1 MASVSQLQVDNYVFP
16 PTVVKPPGSNNTL
29 FLAGAGHRGLEIEG
43 KFVKFTAIGV
53 YFEESAVSFLATKWK
68 GKSSDELTH
77 SVEFFRDIITG
88 PFEKFTRVTMIL
100 PLTGK
105 QYSEKVAENCVAH
118 WKAIGTY
125 RDVESEAI
133 EKFLNVFQSET
144 FPPGASILFTHSPLG
159 SLTIS
164 FSKDD
169 SVTGTG
175 NTVIENKQLSEAL
188 LESIIGKHGVSP
200 AAKCSLAE
208 RVSELLEKSNA
219 GASVCEK
226 PGSNQSSIQVHIK
239 GNHNCEAT
247 TCSEKV
253 SGIDPEKN
261 QLLVLEPEAYTCDDE
276 VFKKAEA
283 MGKRLIE
290 IYTKERWFYFLN
302 RLVLLK
308 LHCWGCDGSVL
319 LDDTITLKG
328 EKNAPNNKNALK
340 GFRIIDRIKNRIE
353 SECPGTVSCADI
365 LTIAARDAVLLV
377 GGPYWDVPLGRKDS
391 KTAGYEL
398 TDTNLPTADEGL
410 ISIISKF
417 ISQGLS
423 VTDMVALSGAHTIG
437 KARCV
442 NFRNR
447 IYGDFKMTSTS
458 MINPIS
464 SSYLNKLKSLCP
476 PISEPSSSS
485 DNNETSMD
493 NVTPNLFDN
502 SYYHVL
508 LKGEG
513 LINSDQEL
521 YSSFLGIQTKKIVEK
536 YAANT
541 IAFFEQFAES
551 MVKMGNITNPETYVN
566 GEVRKSC
573 RFVNT

>member
-1 MASVSQLQVDNYVFP
+1 MASINYFH
-16 PTVVKPPGSNNTL
+16 L
-29 FLAGAGHRGLEIEG
+29 RILILEFLILVI
-43 KFVKFTAIGV
+43 FSICF
-53 YFEESAVSFLATKWK
+53 
-68 GKSSDELTH
+68 SSLHGISDSHLSLDYYKKTCP
-77 SVEFFRDIITG
+77 SVEGIVRKEMECACLSD
-88 PFEKFTRVTMIL
+88 PRNAALIL
-100 PLTGK
+100 
-105 QYSEKVAENCVAH
+105 
-118 WKAIGTY
+118 
-125 RDVESEAI
+125 
-133 EKFLNVFQSET
+133 
-144 FPPGASILFTHSPLG
+144 
-159 SLTIS
+159 
-164 FSKDD
+164 
-169 SVTGTG
+169 
-175 NTVIENKQLSEAL
+175 
-188 LESIIGKHGVSP
+188 
-200 AAKCSLAE
+200 
-208 RVSELLEKSNA
+208 
-219 GASVCEK
+219 
-226 PGSNQSSIQVHIK
+226 
-239 GNHNCEAT
+239 
-247 TCSEKV
+247 
-253 SGIDPEKN
+253 
-261 QLLVLEPEAYTCDDE
+261 
-276 VFKKAEA
+276 
-283 MGKRLIE
+283 RLH
-290 IYTKERWFYFLN
+290 FHDCF
-302 RLVLLK
+302 VQ
-308 LHCWGCDGSVL
+308 GCDGSVL
-319 LDDTITLKG
+319 LDDTVTLKG

-340 GFRIIDRIKNRIE
+340 GFRIIDRIKNRLE
-353 SECPGTVSCADI
+353 SECPGIVSCADI

-377 GGPYWDVPLGRKDS
+377 GGPYWDVPVGRKDS
-391 KTAGYEL
+391 KNAAYEL

-447 IYGDFKMTSTS
+447 IYGDFRMTTS
-458 MINPIS
+458 IIDPIS
-464 SSYLNKLKSLCP
+464 SSYLSKLKSVCP
-476 PISEPSSSS
+476 PIGNIGS

-521 YSSFLGIQTKKIVEK
+521 YSSFLAVQTKKIVEK